1 MPRGDYAGLMPS
13 ATAPHP
19 LTPPDAAAARALW
32 KAWVSGLPDAQTP
45 AEAYALGQ
53 FGDHRAMADE
63 LLDLVLRGVKTA
75 TASLLAE
82 YRWEGE
88 TPPSIGAHTVFCD
101 GSGVPRVIVRTTR
114 LEIRR
119 FDAVDADH
127 ARAEGEGDRSLAHW
141 RAEHRAFWD
150 RICTAAGTRFAPEM
164 EVVLEHFAV
173 VWPPAEDSA
182 RHLATP
188 G

>member
-1 MPRGDYAGLMPS
+1 MPS
-13 ATAPHP
+13 ATDPRP
-19 LTPPDAAAARALW
+19 LIVPDEAAARDLW
-32 KAWVSGLPDAQTP
+32 EGYVSTLSDSAAP
-45 AEAYALGQ
+45 AATYVLGQ

-63 LLDLVLRGVKTA
+63 LLDLVLHGVKTA

-127 ARAEGEGDRSLAHW
+127 ARAEGEGDRSLAQW
-141 RAEHRAFWD
+141 RDEHRAFWD

-173 VWPPAEDSA
+173 VWPPAGGST
-182 RHLATP
+182 RHPATP